1 MTVEVSGYAA
11 AQARVSQLRAMFSD
25 GTATATAT
33 SQGSQNTAA
42 FNDSLNRALATVNDA
57 PASVERPFVWD
68 PLSHGGNVQA
78 KDGAA
83 AVLLKAATDTASR
96 EALAARAGAG
106 PAPTSL
112 SGVSG
117 SGATSGVAGTSGVS
131 ADGIGG
137 TEADK
142 VLQTAYKYLG
152 VPYKWGGTD
161 PNVGLDCSGFVQ
173 LVYKQHG
180 VTLPRVS
187 QDQMHAGRKVDGIE
201 NARPGD
207 LVTFGN
213 PATHIGIYVGD
224 GKMIHAPRTGDVV
237 KVSPLHKNLSA
248 IRRVLPDDAWTPAI
262 TRGGGAG
269 SQSVNVPDTL
279 TNSLAALGGATGG
292 AGLTGAVSGI
302 PAGLNSP
309 LTKAPAAYQ
318 KLFVAAEQKYG
329 VPADLLAAV
338 AKQESNYN
346 PRAVSRAGARGLM
359 QLMPG
364 TARQL
369 GVSDSFNPAQAV
381 DGAARL
387 LRDHLDTFGS
397 VDLALAAYNAGPGA
411 VRKHNGIPPYTET
424 QNYVAKITR
433 NLGMRAA

>member
-11 AQARVSQLRAMFSD
+11 AQARVSQLRAMLSD

-33 SQGSQNTAA
+33 SQGSADSAA
-42 FNDSLNRALATVNDA
+42 FDASLGKALSRLNDA
-57 PASVERPFVWD
+57 PASVERPFHYD
-68 PLSHGGNVQA
+68 PMQRATGASL

-83 AVLLKAATDTASR
+83 EVLRAAARGSGPAASAALSAAGANTPVAAPSATAGLDAVGALGPAGTKADAVLDTA
-96 EALAARAGAG
+96 
-106 PAPTSL
+106 
-112 SGVSG
+112 
-117 SGATSGVAGTSGVS
+117 
-131 ADGIGG
+131 
-137 TEADK
+137 K
-142 VLQTAYKYLG
+142 KYLG

-161 PNVGLDCSGFVQ
+161 PNVGLDCSGFLQ
-173 LVYKQHG
+173 LVFKQHG
-180 VTLPRVS
+180 IKLPRVS

-207 LVTFGN
+207 IVAFNN

-237 KVSPLHKNLSA
+237 KISPLHKNISA
-248 IRRVLPDDAWTPAI
+248 IRRVLPEDAWTPAV
-262 TRGGGAG
+262 TRGGFAGMQGVGLPASVTNTLAAVGAG
-269 SQSVNVPDTL
+269 
-279 TNSLAALGGATGG
+279 
-292 AGLTGAVSGI
+292 GLSGTTAI
-302 PAGLNSP
+302 PATLNSP
-309 LTKAPAAYQ
+309 LTKAPTAYQ
-318 KLFVAAEQKYG
+318 QLFLDAEQKYG

-338 AKQESNYN
+338 AKQESNFN

-364 TARQL
+364 TARSL
-369 GVSDSFNPAQAV
+369 GVGNSFDPAQAV

-387 LRDHLDTFGS
+387 LRDHLRTFGT

-411 VRKHNGIPPYTET
+411 VRKYGGVPPYAET
-424 QNYVAKITR
+424 KNYVAKITS

>member
-33 SQGSQNTAA
+33 SQGSADSAA
-42 FNDSLNRALATVNDA
+42 FDASLGKALSRLNDA
-57 PASVERPFVWD
+57 PASVERPFHYD
-68 PLSHGGNVQA
+68 PTQRATGASL

-83 AVLLKAATDTASR
+83 EVLRAAARGTGPAATAAR
-96 EALAARAGAG
+96 EAAGVSSAA
-106 PAPTSL
+106 
-112 SGVSG
+112 SG
-117 SGATSGVAGTSGVS
+117 SGAVSGSSS
-131 ADGIGG
+131 AALDALGALGSGG
-137 TEADK
+137 TKADA
-142 VLQTAYKYLG
+142 VLETAKKYLG

-173 LVYKQHG
+173 LVYKQYG
-180 VTLPRVS
+180 IKLPRVS
-187 QDQMHAGRKVDGIE
+187 QDQMHAGTKVDGIE

-237 KVSPLHKNLSA
+237 KISPLHKNLSA
-248 IRRVLPDDAWTPAI
+248 IRRVLPDDAWTLAV
-262 TRGGGAG
+262 TRGGSAG
-269 SQSVNVPDTL
+269 LQGVGLPASV
-279 TNSLAALGGATGG
+279 TNTLAAVGVPGTA
-292 AGLTGAVSGI
+292 AI
-302 PAGLNSP
+302 PATLNSP
-309 LTKAPAAYQ
+309 LTKAPTAYQ
-318 KLFVAAEQKYG
+318 KLFLDAEQKYG

-338 AKQESNYN
+338 AKQESNFN

-364 TARQL
+364 TARSL
-369 GVSDSFNPAQAV
+369 GVSNSFDPAQAV

-387 LRDHLDTFGS
+387 LRDHLRTFGT

-411 VRKHNGIPPYTET
+411 VRKYGGVPPYAET
-424 QNYVAKITR
+424 KNYVAKITS

>member
-11 AQARVSQLRAMFSD
+11 AQTRVSQLRAMFSD
-25 GTATATAT
+25 GATATAT
-33 SQGSQNTAA
+33 PQGGDTAA
-42 FNDSLNRALATVNDA
+42 FNASLGKAIATLNAAD
-57 PASVERPFVWD
+57 PSVERPFIWD
-68 PLSHGGNVQA
+68 PTQRGAVQV
-78 KDGAA
+78 KNGAA
-83 AVLLKAATDTASR
+83 
-96 EALAARAGAG
+96 EALVRAYTNPNSPEAQAARAVAVDADLRTAANSVSRAG
-106 PAPTSL
+106 GL
-112 SGVSG
+112 GGVNTAGLDALAGLGLDG
-117 SGATSGVAGTSGVS
+117 S
-131 ADGIGG
+131 
-137 TEADK
+137 TEADS
-142 VLQTAYKYLG
+142 VLTTAKKYLG

-161 PNVGLDCSGFVQ
+161 PKEGLDCSGFVQ

-180 VTLPRVS
+180 ISLPRVS
-187 QDQMHAGRKVDGIE
+187 QQQMHAGRKVDGIE

-237 KVSPLHKNLSA
+237 KISPLHKNLSA

-262 TRGGGAG
+262 TRGGSAG
-269 SQSVNVPDTL
+269 LPGVGVQDAV
-279 TNSLAALGGATGG
+279 NSLAAVGINGGVGSAFTGIT
-292 AGLTGAVSGI
+292 ASLT
-302 PAGLNSP
+302 SP
-309 LTKAPAAYQ
+309 LTKAPSSYQ
-318 KLFVAAEQKYG
+318 KLFVDAEQKYG

-338 AKQESNYN
+338 AQQESNFN

-364 TARQL
+364 TARSL
-369 GVSDSFNPAQAV
+369 GVSNSFDPAQAV

-387 LRDHLDTFGS
+387 LRDHLRTFGT

-411 VRKHNGIPPYTET
+411 VRKHGGVPPYAET
-424 QNYVAKITR
+424 KNYVAKITR